1 MKTAMMILAAF
12 ISVAALAQDGELV
25 LIKGGRITPEGA
37 AASIEQL
44 SSNAVAAASAAAAG
58 AAAAAAA
65 DEVAGIVGGV
75 TDIVNS
81 LEGVGFIR
89 GFLLDYGVSESA
101 PNTNATVNVVKFVPN
116 VSNDVVYAYCD
127 LYTYFSEEP
136 ASFPRSRWS
145 TSLRADAEWNEAES
159 VGVELTNVVVGGF
172 DYECY
177 RNTVRV
183 PVAYSNAFFRIYA
196 EATQGTVGAYLP
208 VQQGVQPGSHEPL
221 TGSWMIGTNRI
232 SVVGGII
239 PQ

>member
-1 MKTAMMILAAF
+1 MRKIVVSLLMLPLCASA
-12 ISVAALAQDGELV
+12 DGLV
-25 LIKGGRITPEGA
+25 LIQGGQIRPEGA

-44 SSNAVAAASAAAAG
+44 SSNAVAAATT

-65 DEVAGIVGGV
+65 EAAADEVSEMVGGV
-75 TDIVNS
+75 TAIVNS
-81 LEGVGFIR
+81 LEGVGMIR
-89 GFLLDYGVSESA
+89 GFLLDYGVSESV
-101 PNTNATVNVVKFVPN
+101 PNTNATANIVKFVPN
-116 VSNDVVYAYCD
+116 VSNDTVYAYCD

-145 TSLRADAEWNEAES
+145 TSPRADAEWNEAES
-159 VGVELTNVVVGGF
+159 VSVVLTRVVVGGF

-177 RNTVRV
+177 LNTVRV

-196 EATQGTVGAYLP
+196 EATQGVVGAYLP

-221 TGSWMIGTNRI
+221 TGTWMIGTNQI
-232 SVVGGII
+232 SVVGGIV